1 MSELEKEV
9 EITAENFNDYFF
21 DVRRH
26 KPKPGQIMAKFQ
38 AVAAFGPG
46 QPKKD
51 IIQLLKIDKAY
62 QATQVM
68 NRIHCARVPD
78 CYRICREIAEDLISG
93 MSEAEVENKEY
104 EFVLE
109 ACYYTNRECVPKNDL
124 HWETLQLLQYD
135 PDSGDFNVRIE
146 L

>member
-1 MSELEKEV
+1 MSEEV
-9 EITAENFNDYFF
+9 EITAENFTDYFF

-26 KPKPGQIMAKFQ
+26 KPQEGQIMAKFS

-51 IIQLLKIDKAY
+51 IISLLKTDKVY

-68 NRIHCARVPD
+68 NKIHCARVPD
-78 CYRICREIAEDLISG
+78 CYRVCREIAEDLVDG
-93 MSEAEVENKEY
+93 MSEEEVEDKEY

-109 ACYYTNRECVPKNDL
+109 ACYYTNREYVPKNDP
-124 HWETLQLLQYD
+124 HWETLQVLQFN
-135 PDSGDFNVRIE
+135 PESGDVTVKIE